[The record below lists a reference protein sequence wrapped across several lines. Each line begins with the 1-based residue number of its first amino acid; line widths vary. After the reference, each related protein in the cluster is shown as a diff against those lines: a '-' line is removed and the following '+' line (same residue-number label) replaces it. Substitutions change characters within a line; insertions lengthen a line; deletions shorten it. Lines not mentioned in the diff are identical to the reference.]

1 MNRNQKSDLVSYI
14 QNNISGSEFITIIQY
29 RGMSDKQLF
38 NLRVALKSK
47 NCNIKIAKNT
57 LVKVA
62 FKGTNLEK
70 LYNHLT
76 GPTAIVYAQDPVAL
90 SKVIVDT
97 SKQVESLKIV
107 TGFFKNNL
115 MSESTIRDLA
125 KLGSMNEVR
134 ASFIGLLQTQQS
146 QFLHILGAPEKG
158 LATLKNQ

>member
-14 QNNISGSEFITIIQY
+14 QSNISGSQFIAIIQY

-57 LVKVA
+57 LIKVA

-70 LYNHLT
+70 LDNHLN

-97 SKQVESLKIV
+97 SKQVESLKII
-107 TGFFKNNL
+107 TGFFNNNL
-115 MSESTIRDLA
+115 MSESTIIDLA
-125 KLGSMNEVR
+125 KLGSMNDVR
-134 ASFIGLLQTQQS
+134 ASFVGILKSQQS
-146 QFLHILGAPEKG
+146 QFLNILGAPEKG

>member
-14 QNNISGSEFITIIQY
+14 QRNISGSQFIAIIQY

-57 LVKVA
+57 LIKVA

-70 LYNHLT
+70 LDNHLN

-97 SKQVESLKIV
+97 SKQVESLKII
-107 TGFFKNNL
+107 TGFFNNNL
-115 MSESTIRDLA
+115 MSESTIIDLA
-125 KLGSMNEVR
+125 KLGSMNDVR
-134 ASFIGLLQTQQS
+134 ASFVGILKSQQS
-146 QFLHILGAPEKG
+146 QFLNILGAPEKG

>member
-14 QNNISGSEFITIIQY
+14 QSNISGSQFIAIIQY

-57 LVKVA
+57 LIKVA

-70 LYNHLT
+70 LDNHLN

-97 SKQVESLKIV
+97 SKQVESLKII
-107 TGFFKNNL
+107 TGFFNNNL
-115 MSESTIRDLA
+115 MSESTIKDLA
-125 KLGSMNEVR
+125 KLGSMDDVR
-134 ASFIGLLQTQQS
+134 ASFVGILKSQQL
-146 QFLHILGAPEKG
+146 QFLNILGAPEKG

>member
-14 QNNISGSEFITIIQY
+14 QSNISGSQFIAIIQY

-57 LVKVA
+57 LIKVA

-70 LYNHLT
+70 LDNHLN

-97 SKQVESLKIV
+97 SKQVESLKII
-107 TGFFKNNL
+107 TGFFNNNL
-115 MSESTIRDLA
+115 MSESTIKDLA
-125 KLGSMNEVR
+125 KLGSMDDVR
-134 ASFIGLLQTQQS
+134 ASFVGILKSQQS
-146 QFLHILGAPEKG
+146 QFLNILGAPEKG